1 MNFVKTQYQESKD
14 NVMAF
19 ATHKTHK
26 VTLEDIIL
34 RLNKIDNR
42 LDKIED
48 RLERNNIN

>member
-1 MNFVKTQYQESKD
+1 MAFVKTQYHESNN

-19 ATHKTHK
+19 ATRKSHK

-48 RLERNNIN
+48 RLECNNIN